1 MTAAP
6 TEMMDALTVTGI
18 SKMSKVF
25 VAPKDLQAVDRLLR
39 EHKKIAAV
47 KLVRANAMGDVG
59 LREAKL
65 ACDRYQHEH
74 VEPAAVPPAD
84 HWPHLA
90 TWNPIKRI
98 VVDMGD
104 GEMEVDL
111 EEFQFK
117 ILSMPGGISVDS
129 VGHLLDLLSMIREW
143 EKKYETNFKSVK

>member
-1 MTAAP
+1 M
-6 TEMMDALTVTGI
+6 E
-18 SKMSKVF
+18 KVF
-25 VAPKDLQAVDRLLR
+25 VSPKDLKAVDRLLR

-47 KLVRANAMGDVG
+47 KLVRANAMGGYTG

-74 VEPAAVPPAD
+74 VDPASTPPGD

-129 VGHLLDLLSMIREW
+129 VGHLLDLLGVIKKW
-143 EKKYETNFKSVK
+143 EKSYETKFESVK